1 MHKSAEKSSLKGEK
15 SSPGD
20 FSKIEFPSKGT
31 QKPVLGQNL
40 EFINEWV
47 GSGYL
52 VEGCCESTVNVVSVE
67 NCHSNDPP
75 HKVEV
80 GKMVGVDAAVSVDLK
95 GVNVLPVEQRKV
107 KYFKSLAEC

>member
-1 MHKSAEKSSLKGEK
+1 M
-15 SSPGD
+15 
-20 FSKIEFPSKGT
+20 
-31 QKPVLGQNL
+31 
-40 EFINEWV
+40 

-52 VEGCCESTVNVVSVE
+52 VEGGRESTVNVVSVE
-67 NCHSNDPP
+67 NCHSNNPA
-75 HKVEV
+75 HEVEV